1 MGVLRRFSREEEGD
15 KINLKIN
22 GDFFIHFFYST
33 LLCFVIITLY
43 YYN

>member
-22 GDFFIHFFYST
+22 GDFFIHFFI
-33 LLCFVIITLY
+33 VHY
-43 YYN
+43 YVLSL